1 MRCCLVPWKRDAS
14 HDSQA
19 GHPGSR
25 RCFSLAYAQYARSSR
40 LAIRAPRSGTYAT
53 HHASRGLAVALAAA
67 LLLPA
72 APARAQQTVNDIVS
86 FLVTN
91 QAVQTA
97 DFERDQ
103 AAAEAARA
111 TIARALLVNLAS
123 VPLAT
128 SSSGFLYRFNP
139 QLGTVERATESFGGF
154 FVERA
159 LTPGRGRAAFGVS
172 ATTSSFRR
180 LDGRELRDGTLVTVA
195 NTFRDEEEPFDVE
208 TLTLRLQTSAM
219 TLFGSVG
226 VTDRLE
232 IGAALPLVR
241 LHLEGER
248 INVYRGTRFQQAS
261 GTATANGIADL
272 ALRAKY
278 TVFAGPQGGVAG
290 AAELRLPTGD
300 EDNLLG
306 AGVRSWRVMGIGS
319 FEDGRLGLHANAGL
333 VRGGVSD
340 EWLLAGAASFAVSPH
355 VTISG
360 ELTTRHVS
368 QLRDVALISAPHPTI
383 DGVDT
388 LRLMPGATGSTLTG
402 AVAGFK
408 WNVAGAVVLGGH
420 LSWAMNSRGLTAP
433 LTPTVAL
440 EYAF

>member
-1 MRCCLVPWKRDAS
+1 MR
-14 HDSQA
+14 
-19 GHPGSR
+19 
-25 RCFSLAYAQYARSSR
+25 R
-40 LAIRAPRSGTYAT
+40 LAR
-53 HHASRGLAVALAAA
+53 LVALIV
-67 LLLPA
+67 LLPA
-72 APARAQQTVNDIVS
+72 TPARAQQTVSDIVS

-91 QAVQTA
+91 QAVQTD
-97 DFERDQ
+97 DFERDR
-103 AAAEAARA
+103 AAAESARE
-111 TIARALLVNLAS
+111 TIARALLVNLTS

-159 LTPGRGRAAFGVS
+159 LTPGRGRASFGVS
-172 ATTSSFRR
+172 ATTSTFHR

-195 NTFRDEEEPFDVE
+195 NTFRDEETPFDIE
-208 TLTLRLQTSAM
+208 TLTLSLQTSRM
-219 TLFGSVG
+219 TLFGAVG

-232 IGAALPLVR
+232 VGAALPLVR
-241 LHLEGER
+241 VHLEGER
-248 INVYRGTRFQQAS
+248 INVYRGARFQQAS
-261 GTATANGIADL
+261 GQATASGIADL

-278 TVFAGPQGGVAG
+278 TAFAGPRGGVAG

-306 AGVRSWRVMGIGS
+306 AGAASWRLMAIGS
-319 FEDGRLGLHANAGL
+319 FEDGRLGLHGNAGL

-340 EWLLAGAASFAVSPH
+340 EWILSGAAAFAVSPQ

-360 ELTTRHVS
+360 ELTTRQVP
-368 QLRDVALISAPHPTI
+368 QLRQIGLASAPHPTI

-388 LRLMPGATGSTLTG
+388 MRLMPGTSGSTLIG

-408 WNVAGAVVLGGH
+408 WNVAASVVLGGH
-420 LSWAMNSRGLTAP
+420 LAWAMNARGLTAP
-433 LTPTVAL
+433 LTPTLAL